1 MIMSKNLLKR
11 GRLSVGIMA
20 GKACGGR
27 GLIHLRDREIEQGLS
42 QLAFSCAI

>member
-1 MIMSKNLLKR
+1 MIMSKNHLKR
-11 GRLSVGIMA
+11 GRLSVDVMA

-27 GLIHLRDREIEQGLS
+27 GREIEQGLS